1 MKASEK
7 IREKNYSS
15 FISFVSE
22 FELLFLIPKI
32 KDGLFKLKMQ
42 GRNVLNKLPGHLLE
56 KTCEYE
62 LFNRLGNL
70 SFTKRN

>member
-1 MKASEK
+1 LKASEK

-42 GRNVLNKLPGHLLE
+42 GRNVKQVAWALA
-56 KTCEYE
+56 
-62 LFNRLGNL
+62 RGNNYVSMSCL
-70 SFTKRN
+70 TG